1 MIRFNIKYISNY
13 AIRVIF
19 LMQLLVPFSYAQIL
33 PVIPDSLRGKIDQE
47 RMGTHD
53 ANKIRTMFYNF
64 GMVGDYPPDPLN
76 VDLSVFHSVEIPKGS
91 GENYSDGT
99 TPFVLAKVMQENG
112 NPAYIMETGYRER
125 QGVSPVTS
133 KTMRF
138 EPRPG
143 YLQIN
148 PDINKGRSVAMSNDS
163 RTWPDRWIDKLN
175 DFDDPGWSGSWN
187 GYFGKVP
194 KADQES
200 FVVYDD
206 NFYDAWSYYPDNRD
220 RTRRGFGLK
229 IEQRGF
235 QWSNP
240 QAGFTIFF
248 HYDISNESTTQYNN
262 NIIFVSIWNMYI
274 SPWNHINASNRII

>member
-1 MIRFNIKYISNY
+1 MIRFNIKYIPNY
-13 AIRVIF
+13 SIRLILFMQF
-19 LMQLLVPFSYAQIL
+19 LVSFGYAQIL

-99 TPFVLAKVMQENG
+99 TPFVLAKVLQGNG
-112 NPAYIMETGYRER
+112 DPAYIMETGYRER
-125 QGVSPVTS
+125 QGTSPVTN

-148 PDINKGRSVAMSNDS
+148 PDINKGRSVAMSNDP
-163 RTWPDRWIDKLN
+163 RTWPDTSS
-175 DFDDPGWSGSWN
+175 PSSW
-187 GYFGKVP
+187 
-194 KADQES
+194 AES
-200 FVVYDD
+200 SAPPY
-206 NFYDAWSYYPDNRD
+206 WP
-220 RTRRGFGLK
+220 
-229 IEQRGF
+229 
-235 QWSNP
+235 
-240 QAGFTIFF
+240 
-248 HYDISNESTTQYNN
+248 
-262 NIIFVSIWNMYI
+262 
-274 SPWNHINASNRII
+274 

>member
-1 MIRFNIKYISNY
+1 MIRLYIIYIPEYTIKLI
-13 AIRVIF
+13 
-19 LMQLLVPFSYAQIL
+19 LLLQLLVSFSYAQIL

-76 VDLSVFHSVEIPKGS
+76 VDLSVFHSGVCHSVERPKGS
-91 GENYSDGT
+91 NENYSDGP
-99 TPFVLAKVMQENG
+99 TPFVLAKIVQANG
-112 NPAYIMETGYRER
+112 DPAYIMETGYRER
-125 QGVSPVTS
+125 QGTSPVTN

-143 YLQIN
+143 YLQIDPN
-148 PDINKGRSVAMSNDS
+148 INKGRSVAMSNDP
-163 RTWPDRWIDKLN
+163 RTWPNQWIDKLN

-187 GYFGKVP
+187 GYFGKAP

-206 NFYDAWSYYPDNRD
+206 NFYDAWNFYSDYRD
-220 RTRRGFGLK
+220 HTRRGFGLK

-248 HYDISNESTTQYNN
+248 HYEISNESTTD
-262 NIIFVSIWNMYI
+262 
-274 SPWNHINASNRII
+274 